1 MDFDAATGSGFHG
14 LGCVGG
20 LLCVTL
26 EDGVDA
32 VEDLAGDGGA
42 KKLEVLGVP
51 PDKGDGG
58 AGGLS
63 QTHVALGKIGLVPY
77 LLGQHLAAVG
87 EFLISADVGLNIMP
101 RGELVMRALSGEQG
115 PDAALAPSP
124 EGTAVGALA
133 VTVEVVAQPA
143 GALRQIALENAVDHF
158 ERIDD
163 ERIAG
168 GANAVT
174 DELEKAG
181 VNDGAG
187 VKLGGLAG
195 CAVGD
200 VNSLLGAVF
209 AGVALSALRRAD
221 AHVMALDV

>member
-26 EDGVDA
+26 EDGFDA
-32 VEDLAGDGGA
+32 VEDLAVDGGA
-42 KKLEVLGVP
+42 EKLEVLGVR

-63 QTHVALGKIGLVPY
+63 QAHVALGKIGLVPY

-115 PDAALAPSP
+115 
-124 EGTAVGALA
+124 
-133 VTVEVVAQPA
+133 PA